1 MGLAA
6 YALFAHALASVAT
19 RSISAIEPT
28 LSNTSVDVEHRQV
41 VDDLPGFEVDGDDS
55 LQEFV
60 GVVHGFG
67 GPEIG
72 VVDDAAVFVG
82 GHGLAFHAPLEVL
95 DKIFCDQANPFLT
108 ADECFQRGPLG
119 LELLLA
125 ILFFHFGDFLDLRID
140 FGQFSFVQAQL
151 GDAAFVE
158 DRHRRLVDRGK
169 NRSRAIDMSGSPRLS
184 LVGTV
189 AKQLSFI
196 R

>member
-28 LSNTSVDVEHRQV
+28 PSNTSVDVEHRQV

-82 GHGLAFHAPLEVL
+82 GHGLAFHAPLKVL
-95 DKIFCDQANPFLT
+95 DQVFGDQTNPFLA
-108 ADECFQRGPLG
+108 ADECFHRCPLG

-125 ILFFHFGDFLDLRID
+125 ILFFPFGDFLELRID
-140 FGQFSFVQAQL
+140 PGQFSFVQAQL

-158 DRHRRLVDRGK
+158 DRHLRLVDR
-169 NRSRAIDMSGSPRLS
+169 A
-184 LVGTV
+184 T
-189 AKQLSFI
+189 KQKSCYRHEWFS
-196 R
+196 